1 MRANRAAVPG
11 LVLMGLALLAAA
23 PGARARTEEEILEG
37 ITRQKFFATERQRI
51 VDMPKE
57 AERRYLAL
65 AFEIEAHGLVSKA
78 GVARWE
84 ARQQARRRAE
94 AARHFREWDIDGDG
108 ALGPEEMALPA
119 QMLGGTAA
127 AREGAAMVAA
137 DRDGDG
143 RLTIGEMLGGMQSGS
158 PGSASAVLDAF
169 STRRP
174 MMAVLLAM
182 DLDGDG
188 VTRPEEIIRAVAM
201 VAEAGRAD

>member
-1 MRANRAAVPG
+1 
-11 LVLMGLALLAAA
+11 
-23 PGARARTEEEILEG
+23 
-37 ITRQKFFATERQRI
+37 
-51 VDMPKE
+51 
-57 AERRYLAL
+57 
-65 AFEIEAHGLVSKA
+65 
-78 GVARWE
+78 
-84 ARQQARRRAE
+84 
-94 AARHFREWDIDGDG
+94 
-108 ALGPEEMALPA
+108 
-119 QMLGGTAA
+119 
-127 AREGAAMVAA
+127 MVAA